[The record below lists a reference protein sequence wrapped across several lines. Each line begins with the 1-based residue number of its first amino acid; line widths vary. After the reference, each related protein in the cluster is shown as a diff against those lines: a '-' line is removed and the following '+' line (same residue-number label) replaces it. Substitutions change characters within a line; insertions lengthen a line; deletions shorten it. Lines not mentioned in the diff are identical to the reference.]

1 MLLGLQGVGFR
12 VRFGW
17 AMLGFTLWSN
27 GGCQRP
33 EDGVAEPIR
42 QPSARDGKN
51 TMANTLLPI
60 AERTLTPDEVEYTDR
75 RRRRGQLYLVICFL
89 FLIVGTLVTIWSGQD
104 ATYSPGWAR
113 PMVYW
118 NAITFAL
125 AVFFGLAGLR
135 LRRGSTEFFSY

>member
-1 MLLGLQGVGFR
+1 MKSAGGPKDGL
-12 VRFGW
+12 
-17 AMLGFTLWSN
+17 
-27 GGCQRP
+27 
-33 EDGVAEPIR
+33 
-42 QPSARDGKN
+42 PSVFDSQVRDGKN

-75 RRRRGQLYLVICFL
+75 RRRRGQLYLVICFQ

-135 LRRGSTEFFSY
+135 LRRGSTEFLSY